1 MLIDKNKISHRSEH
15 LPGIVRNEIY
25 EYEDIVYTEQYDDE
39 TGEMIHGN
47 VTMFNG
53 IHVCTVYKD
62 GSINIGQ
69 FPNIAIN
76 RKWLMKLVEDLQRMD
91 EFLSIVVKNYH

>member
-1 MLIDKNKISHRSEH
+1 MAIDKNEIIHRSERA
-15 LPGIVRNEIY
+15 PGIFRNEIY
-25 EYEDIVYTEQYDDE
+25 EYKDIVYTEQYDDE
-39 TGEMIHGN
+39 TNEMLHGY

-62 GSINIGQ
+62 GSINISK
-69 FPNIAIN
+69 FPNIAVN
-76 RKWLMKLVEDLQRMD
+76 HKWLMTLIDDLQRMD